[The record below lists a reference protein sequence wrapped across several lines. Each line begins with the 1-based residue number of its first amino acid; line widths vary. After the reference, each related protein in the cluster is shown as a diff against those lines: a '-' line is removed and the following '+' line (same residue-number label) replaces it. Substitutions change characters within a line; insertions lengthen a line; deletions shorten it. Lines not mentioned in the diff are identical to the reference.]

1 MSNLSIVIVNYK
13 SWSPLTICLDS
24 LLNQKKIT
32 PKIIVLDNNSD
43 DNKFIESLMVPE
55 HEPGKYASWI
65 AAPDQ
70 GIDNKSGDFEYVKVH
85 DA

>member
-1 MSNLSIVIVNYK
+1 MNNYLP
-13 SWSPLTICLDS
+13 SD
-24 LLNQKKIT
+24 
-32 PKIIVLDNNSD
+32 D

-65 AAPDQ
+65 ASPDQ

>member
-13 SWSPLTICLDS
+13 SWTPLTICLDS

-43 DNKFIESLMVPE
+43 DTKFMEFKSK
-55 HEPGKYASWI
+55 KY
-65 AAPDQ
+65 
-70 GIDNKSGDFEYVKVH
+70 DF
-85 DA
+85 

>member
-1 MSNLSIVIVNYK
+1 MNFVEMEENEILRIIDPMMDNCLRGSNE
-13 SWSPLTICLDS
+13 
-24 LLNQKKIT
+24 
-32 PKIIVLDNNSD
+32 DNL
-43 DNKFIESLMVPE
+43 FIESLMVPE
-55 HEPGKYASWI
+55 HKPGKYASWI

>member
-1 MSNLSIVIVNYK
+1 MCIR
-13 SWSPLTICLDS
+13 DS
-24 LLNQKKIT
+24 
-32 PKIIVLDNNSD
+32 
-43 DNKFIESLMVPE
+43 NKFIESLMVPE

>member
-1 MSNLSIVIVNYK
+1 MGSEMCIR
-13 SWSPLTICLDS
+13 DR
-24 LLNQKKIT
+24 
-32 PKIIVLDNNSD
+32 
-43 DNKFIESLMVPE
+43 